1 LMREVDKTHDTPL
14 QNPSSHPDVD
24 KDTDLHPNSVGEDS
38 EGHRIITRAQGLLYR
53 LEIETHTIERVIRTL
68 QNHPSHHHITQC
80 MGIRILQALTPIRFI
95 LAERTPGERDL
106 KWSHLV
112 SGTNFD
118 TLPDLAAVSINIT
131 YWHCDK
137 ATWQTMEGTISVPSS
152 GNITELIQMLL
163 WNHPYVAM
171 ESFLQGTTAYNKT
184 RGARIMIPLNTIIRA
199 LGSIAQ
205 KPTIHLLLPNWETGH
220 LDLTPRSRRHL
231 QDENTID
238 NEYTNPEEN
247 RASTWS
253 HDGGEALG
261 RLGNQIIGC
270 HKLTYPA
277 NPTPPERLRVTIID
291 HCMNQHTPWSTDTQT
306 QPNRLRILENPH
318 SKTIDLQIPT
328 QQGQTCMDAIL
339 LTLQIVG
346 CQKERIRKESEGI
359 QAFTPDRIT
368 KGGLRHP
375 GPTQSKS
382 TGLLNYPHQSTLAD
396 YMKPN
401 GRLAMFLPK
410 ENNTITWRS
419 ACLAEDT

>member
-1 LMREVDKTHDTPL
+1 
-14 QNPSSHPDVD
+14 
-24 KDTDLHPNSVGEDS
+24 
-38 EGHRIITRAQGLLYR
+38 
-53 LEIETHTIERVIRTL
+53 
-68 QNHPSHHHITQC
+68 
-80 MGIRILQALTPIRFI
+80 
-95 LAERTPGERDL
+95 
-106 KWSHLV
+106 
-112 SGTNFD
+112 
-118 TLPDLAAVSINIT
+118 
-131 YWHCDK
+131 
-137 ATWQTMEGTISVPSS
+137 MEGTISVPSS

-171 ESFLQGTTAYNKT
+171 ESFLKGTTAYNKT
-184 RGARIMIPLNTIIRA
+184 RGARITIPLNTIIRA
-199 LGSIAQ
+199 VGSIAQ

-247 RASTWS
+247 RASTLS

-339 LTLQIVG
+339 LTLQIAG

-359 QAFTPDRIT
+359 QAFAPDRIT

-401 GRLAMFLPK
+401 GRLAMFLPE